1 MSVRVVCP
9 ECSKKF
15 RTTEK
20 YLGKMARCP
29 GCRRAIEIV
38 HTPKKP
44 PPAEEKSYSFSAEIR
59 LRI

>member
-9 ECSKKF
+9 ECGKKF
-15 RTTEK
+15 KTGEE
-20 YLGKMARCP
+20 YLGKRARCP

-44 PPAEEKSYSFSAEIR
+44 PPTDQKS
-59 LRI
+59 